1 MVVGRSRFESVRMR
15 PIDPRRHSRDA
26 LIAWARHNCPDLR
39 LGYAIVDGQR
49 RCFAA
54 WTFGGLEYEREADD
68 EETLAREIVTALARL
83 MRLPVQLD
91 RDETTALERE
101 IVDAARS
108 GNAAVAEQLGR
119 ELVLRNEG
127 LVPQVVR
134 ARFRV

>member
-54 WTFGGLEYEREADD
+54 WTFGCLEYEREAGD
-68 EETLAREIVTALARL
+68 EEVLAREIVTAIARL
-83 MRLPVQLD
+83 LGLPVQLD
-91 RDETTALERE
+91 RDETRKLEFE
-101 IVDAARS
+101 IADAARA
-108 GNAAVAEQLGR
+108 GNAAAADQLGR
-119 ELVLRNEG
+119 ELVMRNEG

-134 ARFRV
+134 NRFRV